1 MGLGK
6 KFKRAVGGIGKVA
19 ADLTG
24 SKTVGKVV
32 AMGAGAALA
41 YPLGGAFTAIPGAI
55 GGAKG
60 LSDINSEQTGIN
72 NALATAEQQAQQTGA
87 LNAQVAEQTRLK
99 LLSEADLKAQ
109 EEELKKRTTFAGSSM
124 QSVMERKKLLG
135 I

>member
-6 KFKRAVGGIGKVA
+6 KFKRAVGGVAKVA
-19 ADLTG
+19 QDLTG
-24 SKTVGKVV
+24 SKTVGKAV
-32 AMGAGAALA
+32 ATALGSVAGG
-41 YPLGGAFTAIPGAI
+41 PVGAI

-72 NALATAEQQAQQTGA
+72 NAIATAEQQAQQTDA

-124 QSVMERKKLLG
+124 QGVMERKKLLG

>member
-6 KFKRAVGGIGKVA
+6 KFKRAVGGVAKVA

-24 SKTVGKVV
+24 SKTVGKAV
-32 AMGAGAALA
+32 ATALGSVAGG
-41 YPLGGAFTAIPGAI
+41 PVGGI

-60 LSDINSEQTGIN
+60 LSDINSEQTATK
-72 NALATAEQQAQQTGA
+72 NAMATAEQQAQQTGA

-109 EEELKKRTTFAGSSM
+109 EEELKKRTTFAGSST
-124 QSVMERKKLLG
+124 QGVMERKKLLG

>member
-1 MGLGK
+1 MGFGK
-6 KFKRAVGGIGKVA
+6 KFKRAVGGVAKVA
-19 ADLTG
+19 QDLTG
-24 SKTVGKVV
+24 SKTVGKAV
-32 AMGAGAALA
+32 AIGMGAGAG
-41 YPLGGAFTAIPGAI
+41 PLGAIA
-55 GGAKG
+55 GAKG

-109 EEELKKRTTFAGSSM
+109 EKALKKRTTFAGSSM
-124 QSVMERKKLLG
+124 QGVMERKKLLG

>member
-1 MGLGK
+1 MGFGK
-6 KFKRAVGGIGKVA
+6 KFKRAIGGIGKVA

-24 SKTVGKVV
+24 SKTVGKAVATVV
-32 AMGAGAALA
+32 
-41 YPLGGAFTAIPGAI
+41 GGSFGSPVGAI

-60 LSDINSEQTGIN
+60 LSDINSQETGMK
-72 NALATAEQQAQQTGA
+72 NALVQADVQAQQTDA

-109 EEELKKRTTFAGSSM
+109 EEALKKRTTFAGSSM
-124 QSVMERKKLLG
+124 QGVMERKKLLG

>member
-1 MGLGK
+1 MGFGK
-6 KFKRAVGGIGKVA
+6 KFKRAVGGVAKVA
-19 ADLTG
+19 QNLTG
-24 SKTVGKVV
+24 SKTVGKAV
-32 AMGAGAALA
+32 AIGTGAGAG
-41 YPLGGAFTAIPGAI
+41 PIGAI
-55 GGAKG
+55 AGAKG

-72 NALATAEQQAQQTGA
+72 NAIATAEQQAQQTDA

-124 QSVMERKKLLG
+124 QGVMERKKLLG

>member
-1 MGLGK
+1 MGFGK

-32 AMGAGAALA
+32 ANVAGGALA
-41 YPLGGAFTAIPGAI
+41 GPVGAI
-55 GGAKG
+55 GGSKG
-60 LSDINSEQTGIN
+60 LSDINSQQTGIN
-72 NALATAEQQAQQTGA
+72 NALAQADIQAQQTDA
-87 LNAQVAEQTRLK
+87 LNAQIAEQTRLK

-109 EEELKKRTTFAGSSM
+109 EEALKKRTTFAGSSM
-124 QSVMERKKLLG
+124 QGVMERKKLLG

>member
-6 KFKRAVGGIGKVA
+6 KFKRAVGGVAKVA

-24 SKTVGKVV
+24 SKTVGKAV
-32 AMGAGAALA
+32 AIGTGAGAG
-41 YPLGGAFTAIPGAI
+41 PLGAIA
-55 GGAKG
+55 GAKG

-109 EEELKKRTTFAGSSM
+109 EEALKKRTTFAGSSM
-124 QSVMERKKLLG
+124 QGVRERKKLLG

>member
-6 KFKRAVGGIGKVA
+6 KFKRAVGGVAKVA

-24 SKTVGKVV
+24 SKTVGKAV
-32 AMGAGAALA
+32 ATALGSVAGG
-41 YPLGGAFTAIPGAI
+41 PVGAI

-60 LSDINSEQTGIN
+60 LSDINSEQTGMK
-72 NALATAEQQAQQTGA
+72 NAMATAEQQAQQTGA
-87 LNAQVAEQTRLK
+87 LNAQIAEQTRLK

-124 QSVMERKKLLG
+124 QGVMERKKLLG

>member
-6 KFKRAVGGIGKVA
+6 KFRRFTGGLGKA
-19 ADLTG
+19 TQDLTG
-24 SKTVGKVV
+24 NEAVGKAV
-32 AMGAGAALA
+32 ATGSGFLV
-41 YPLGGAFTAIPGAI
+41 GGPVGAI

-60 LSDINSEQTGIN
+60 FSDIKREQTSMN

-124 QSVMERKKLLG
+124 QGVMERKKLLG

>member
-1 MGLGK
+1 MGFGK

-24 SKTVGKVV
+24 SETVGKGV
-32 AMGAGAALA
+32 ATYVGGALA
-41 YPLGGAFTAIPGAI
+41 GPVGAI

-60 LSDINSEQTGIN
+60 LSNINSQETGMK
-72 NALATAEQQAQQTGA
+72 NALVQADVQAQQTDA

-109 EEELKKRTTFAGSSM
+109 EEALKKRTTFAGSSM

>member
-24 SKTVGKVV
+24 SKTVGKAV
-32 AMGAGAALA
+32 AIGTGAAVA
-41 YPLGGAFTAIPGAI
+41 GPVGAI
-55 GGAKG
+55 GGVKG

>member
-6 KFKRAVGGIGKVA
+6 KFKRAVGGVAKVA
-19 ADLTG
+19 QDLTG
-24 SKTVGKVV
+24 SKAVGKAV
-32 AMGAGAALA
+32 AIGMGAGAG
-41 YPLGGAFTAIPGAI
+41 PIGAI
-55 GGAKG
+55 AGAKG

-72 NALATAEQQAQQTGA
+72 NAIATAEQQAQQTDA

-124 QSVMERKKLLG
+124 QGVMERKKLLG